1 MTALTCPGCSGK
13 MRSFQAGAHEL
24 DRCTF
29 CSGLW
34 FDGGE
39 LQAVLG
45 KRPAASLTQDQESSR
60 RCPRCTIPMTPAVV
74 GGLRVEFC
82 TRCQGV
88 FLDDGEL
95 TALNGGQPV
104 KIQVQAGTSP
114 QPPARPEKQVQD
126 DLMSWLDTLGA

>member
-1 MTALTCPGCSGK
+1 
-13 MRSFQAGAHEL
+13 MREFMVGSHHL

-29 CSGLW
+29 CRGLW

-45 KRPAASLTQDQESSR
+45 KRPAAELTKDQASAR
-60 RCPRCTIPMTPAVV
+60 RCSRCTTAMRPAIV

-82 TRCQGV
+82 ETCSGV

-95 TALNGGQPV
+95 TALNGGAPV
-104 KIQVQAGTSP
+104 RVQASS
-114 QPPARPEKQVQD
+114 QPAVARPDGAVSGD
-126 DLMSWLDTLGA
+126 VMAWLDSLGK

>member
-1 MTALTCPGCSGK
+1 
-13 MRSFQAGAHEL
+13 MRTFQAGAHEL

-39 LQAVLG
+39 LNAVLG
-45 KRPAASLTQDQESSR
+45 KRPAASLTEDQESSR
-60 RCPRCTIPMTPAVV
+60 HCPRCKTAMTPAVV

-82 TRCQGV
+82 KTCNGV

-104 KIQVQAGTSP
+104 RIQVGAP
-114 QPPARPEKQVQD
+114 PPAPRAEAQVKD
-126 DLMSWLDTLGA
+126 DVMGWLESLGV